1 MKDRD
6 TARHPGPWRVMQ
18 VDAESAGILVAVAF
32 VVLGVVGLPIGKWFL
47 LGALA
52 LGALIAILLHFVKPS

>member
-1 MKDRD
+1 
-6 TARHPGPWRVMQ
+6 MQ

-52 LGALIAILLHFVKPS
+52 LGAIIAVLLHFLRRS